1 MQTHKSE
8 YEQHQQLN
16 QSSAGFLSSNNNNT
30 AETQA
35 LHTLRDVVDSK
46 HGGQE
51 HQQQQQQSQQQQQQ
65 QQQVMAGAA
74 TSNYDGQSLEGNL
87 ENEIKSISSM
97 KSGGSNSQE
106 R

>member
-1 MQTHKSE
+1 MVISSNLQTHKSE

-16 QSSAGFLSSNNNNT
+16 QSSTGFHNNNNNNST
-30 AETQA
+30 ESQT
-35 LHTLRDVVDSK
+35 LHLLRDVVDSK
-46 HGGQE
+46 NSNSE
-51 HQQQQQQSQQQQQQ
+51 QQQQHLGPSS
-65 QQQVMAGAA
+65 MG
-74 TSNYDGQSLEGNL
+74 NYDGQSLEGNL

>member
-1 MQTHKSE
+1 MVISFNLQTHKSE

-16 QSSAGFLSSNNNNT
+16 QSSTGFHNNNNNSP
-30 AETQA
+30 EA
-35 LHTLRDVVDSK
+35 LTLHSLRDVVDSK
-46 HGGQE
+46 HGSQE
-51 HQQQQQQSQQQQQQ
+51 QQQQQQH
-65 QQQVMAGAA
+65 QQVASSVG
-74 TSNYDGQSLEGNL
+74 NYDGQSLEGNL